1 MVVTRKRLKS
11 NSCEAA
17 LHCTLDSLD
26 SQDTRDPTMRQNK
39 KQRMVQHTQLEQV
52 KREACSRFCEF
63 PSELLLLSLS
73 FLDPVQDLLACS
85 GVNVQFRD
93 AAFHGTLWQGHV
105 YFPYLVMSSPKL
117 ESRLMVLLEK
127 LPLLQ
132 HVDTSEVGFAEAS
145 LLKLANKG
153 AKIRTLRLRCRKR
166 LCSGFNAV
174 LRNCSRLEHLHVEFS
189 CASSKVAMPR
199 VPSDLHFPRL
209 SRLCIKDSCNYLND
223 EDTINILRS
232 APNLVKVSFSGS
244 THLGVASAGCLRAL
258 SGCPKVSKL
267 VLQGEGYEAMLT
279 FSAPQL
285 EHLFFSLRQLTILKL
300 RHVSFPPSALPLFS
314 SFAPNLQHLFLR
326 CCSVLDTDDQ
336 PLQPLVVRPFPSLTL
351 LSLYDNELHDNVW
364 RALVAAAS
372 QVTRFEWVDHYMVPS
387 EDAFYEIRK
396 LQQLDHLTLSV
407 IPPDSSLRLSQC
419 LGEMPRLTAVD
430 FGMDVFDWSDE
441 CADPLPRC
449 PFFNNEIFSQISVC
463 AQLKRISMCRAAVT
477 GELFRLL
484 SVSCPQLVSIV
495 LNQCT
500 DLNRI
505 PKLDRPLVHLSTLVL
520 TNCGMLKT
528 ADVRRICHNTPNLV
542 TLRINYDMYRC
553 QDPDQLPAQAKEL
566 SELVY
571 CFPLILCD
579 RLEVL
584 SIDTWDVHC
593 AESLSFK
600 MQTFCRGNLADLR
613 TILKQYLSSYDL
625 SSNHLSAQPISSR
638 TRHKSKQEHP
648 ALTSTKSNILRLF
661 DV

>member
-1 MVVTRKRLKS
+1 MVVTRKRVKS
-11 NSCEAA
+11 SGDAA
-17 LHCTLDSLD
+17 LHCTLE
-26 SQDTRDPTMRQNK
+26 PPMRRNK
-39 KQRMVQHTQLEQV
+39 RQRTVQQTQLDVEQV
-52 KREACSRFCEF
+52 RREASSRLCEF

-73 FLDPVQDLLACS
+73 FLDPIQDLLSCS
-85 GVNVQFRD
+85 SVNMRFRE
-93 AAFHGTLWQGHV
+93 AVFHGTLWQGHV
-105 YFPYLVMSSPKL
+105 YFPYLVMSSLKL
-117 ESRLMVLLEK
+117 ESRLMVLLDK
-127 LPLLQ
+127 LPPLQ
-132 HVDTSEVGFAEAS
+132 HVDISEVGFGESS

-153 AKIRTLRLRCRKR
+153 TKLQTLRLRCRKR
-166 LCSGFNAV
+166 LYSGLNAV
-174 LRNCSRLEHLHVEFS
+174 LTNCGRLEHLHVEFS
-189 CASSKVAMPR
+189 CASSKVSMPR
-199 VPSDLHFPRL
+199 VPADLHFPRL

-232 APNLVKVSFSGS
+232 APNLVKLSFSGS
-244 THLGVASAGCLRAL
+244 THLGVSSAGCLRAL
-258 SGCPKVSKL
+258 SRCPNVSKL

-300 RHVSFPPSALPLFS
+300 RHVCFPPSALPLFS
-314 SFAPNLQHLFLR
+314 SLAPNLQQLYLR
-326 CCSVLDTDDQ
+326 CCTVLDAEDQ

-372 QVTRFEWVDHYMVPS
+372 RVTRFEWVDHYMVPS

-396 LQQLDHLTLSV
+396 LHLLDHLTLSV
-407 IPPDSSLRLSQC
+407 IPPESSLRLSQC
-419 LGEMPRLTAVD
+419 LAEMPRLTAVD

-441 CADPLPRC
+441 CPDPLPRC
-449 PFFNNEIFSQISVC
+449 PFFNNEIFSRLSVC

-477 GELFRLL
+477 GELFRTL

-528 ADVRRICHNTPNLV
+528 SDVRRLCHNTPNLI

-553 QDPDQLPAQAKEL
+553 QEPDQLPAQAKEL
-566 SELVY
+566 SEHVY
-571 CFPLILCD
+571 FFPLILCG

-593 AESLSFK
+593 PQSLSFK

-613 TILKQYLSSYDL
+613 CILKQYLSSFDL

-638 TRHKSKQEHP
+638 TRLKSKQDLP
-648 ALTSTKSNILRLF
+648 LVPPSKSTISRLF
-661 DV
+661 DFNKC